1 MGRHARPRRRFVWIV
16 IGVIAILLVADAA
29 WAVWSAN
36 GALRSTRDDL
46 RCGSEA
52 LLDGAIDVAQE
63 CFDRA
68 QRHAATA
75 GTFQMH
81 PSMVLASFLPWIG
94 DDVDAVSSMAEAA
107 RAAATG
113 GASLTVAARAAGWAN
128 EVVLMGP
135 EGEVDL
141 DAIDRALP
149 GLNAAADDLQQA
161 SNVLAAIDAGSLVD
175 PLSTAVT
182 EARIAL
188 QPQTT
193 LVTNARDLGE
203 VLPGMLGADGSKR
216 YLLAF
221 QNLSAPRG
229 TGGYL
234 GFLGELRA
242 VDGTL
247 SLDSLDPVG
256 DVDPVPPVEVPPDVA
271 RRYGPFGVAT
281 TMWAANYPPDVE
293 ESSRI
298 ATQIWE
304 ASGRRPIDGVLWAD
318 TVWMADMLAA
328 TGPVDS
334 SAWPEPITS
343 ENLVEVFNRRL
354 FEGPDSTDTNAAQSQ
369 LGSDLWSALLNRQ
382 PDPTALGEAMAEGT
396 REGHFAM
403 FTVEDQT
410 QATLEL
416 LDVAGRFDLGEN
428 PLAVVWQD
436 ASANRAGYFAEHEVA
451 SSVTLDPDGTA
462 TVQTTVTMRNGAP
475 DHPPSILLG
484 DGKGTPVGWWGVDV
498 EIYMPT
504 GAEDP
509 KLRTSSPSVTDVDE
523 AYGHPV
529 ADAFLF
535 ADAGG
540 TSSATV
546 AYDVSAAAS
555 ERDGIWTYSLQ
566 VRPQPML
573 RPVPYALD
581 LALPA
586 GAEVVELP
594 LGATADAGSIHWTG
608 EPTSPLELRFVYR
621 LAA

>member
-1 MGRHARPRRRFVWIV
+1 M
-16 IGVIAILLVADAA
+16 
-29 WAVWSAN
+29 
-36 GALRSTRDDL
+36 
-46 RCGSEA
+46 
-52 LLDGAIDVAQE
+52 AQE

-107 RAAATG
+107 QAAATG
-113 GASLTVAARAAGWAN
+113 GASLTVAARAAGWTN
-128 EVVLMGP
+128 EIVLMGP

-161 SNVLAAIDAGSLVD
+161 SDALADIDAGSLVD

-182 EARIAL
+182 EARNAL

-193 LVTNARDLGE
+193 LVTNARDLGA
-203 VLPGMLGADGSKR
+203 VLPGMLGADGPKR

-271 RRYGPFGVAT
+271 RRYGPFGAAT
-281 TMWAANYPPDVE
+281 TMWAANYPPDVA

-304 ASGRRPIDGVLWAD
+304 ASGRKPVDGVLWAD

-328 TGPVDS
+328 SGPVES
-334 SAWPEPITS
+334 AAWPDPITS
-343 ENLVEVFNRRL
+343 ENLTEVFNRRL
-354 FEGPDSTDTNAAQSQ
+354 FETPDSAATDTAQSQ
-369 LGSDLWSALLNRQ
+369 LGLDLWSALLTRQ
-382 PDPTALGEAMAEGT
+382 PDPVVLGRAMAEGT
-396 REGHFAM
+396 REGHLAIFSAD
-403 FTVEDQT
+403 ERT
-410 QATLEL
+410 QAAMER
-416 LDVAGRFDLGEN
+416 LDVAGRFELGEN

-462 TVQTTVTMRNGAP
+462 AVKTTVTMRNGAP

-498 EIYMPT
+498 EIYMPIE
-504 GAEDP
+504 ADDP
-509 KLRTSSPSVTDVDE
+509 TIRTSSPSVTDLDE

-546 AYDVSAAAS
+546 AYEVSAAAS
-555 ERDGIWTYSLQ
+555 EREGVWTYSVQ

-573 RPVPYALD
+573 RPVAYSLD
-581 LALPA
+581 LTLPE
-586 GAEVVELP
+586 GAEVIELP
-594 LGATADAGSIHWTG
+594 PGATADAGSIDWTG